1 MKRFALLI
9 LAIVPFMKGK
19 AQSTGDIQYFD
30 VNGNEMVDGGVYTS
44 SEVKT
49 DETTGDVYIPF
60 TLTVKYLKNDTVD
73 IESKYTYDVLPS
85 GSMKIDR
92 GDGLYNLKT
101 DQMTRDYYTKD
112 GTSYVQVLKWFPANK
127 ESYGTTSITLKSEAW
142 TYWQQSNEEQGL
154 YVTFLE
160 DRVSIGPTCT
170 LKLVYSDP
178 TGIATIQNDTSKR
191 VIAYYNLSG
200 QPVTADTKGMIIE
213 KLSDGTA
220 RKVLRR

>member
-1 MKRFALLI
+1 MKRIVFLFVVLLSI
-9 LAIVPFMKGK
+9 MNGK
-19 AQSTGDIQYFD
+19 AQSMDGIKYFD
-30 VNGNEMVDGGVYTS
+30 AGGNEMVDGGVYTS

-101 DQMTRDYYTKD
+101 DQMSRSYYTKD